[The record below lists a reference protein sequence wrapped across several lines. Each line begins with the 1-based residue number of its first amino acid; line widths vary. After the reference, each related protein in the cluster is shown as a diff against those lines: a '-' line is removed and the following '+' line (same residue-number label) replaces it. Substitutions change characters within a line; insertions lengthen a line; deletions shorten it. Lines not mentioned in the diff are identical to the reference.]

1 MELIFSGEAMPSE
14 TVTAFMKQAACII
27 LESEGVTN
35 EDIEIS
41 VSFTDEKGIREL
53 NRLYRDIDKVT
64 DVLSFPQF
72 NEPGE
77 IPKAG
82 PVILGDVV
90 ICTQQALLQA
100 HDFGHSANR
109 ELVYLFVHSI
119 FHLMGYY
126 HMTDDEKEDMR
137 EHEESVMNKIG
148 LGRNA

>member
-14 TVTAFMKQAACII
+14 TVTAFMKQAAGII

-53 NRLYRDIDKVT
+53 NRMYRDIDKVT

-119 FHLMGYY
+119 FHLMGYD
-126 HMTDDEKEDMR
+126 HMEDAERQEMR
-137 EHEESVMNKIG
+137 AREEEIMQAIG
-148 LGRNA
+148 VTR